1 MEEVLPAV
9 YRIFSRQENEAAMD
23 DQERD
28 YFRHTIRALERG
40 KRRWQIAAICL
51 MTALAVFLSLG
62 TGGVLLFGLAGH
74 RMRVHE
80 ARARAEEARAQAQAE
95 AARVQA
101 LEAEAA
107 GRIEENKARGGKD
120 ARKQDNP

>member
-1 MEEVLPAV
+1 
-9 YRIFSRQENEAAMD
+9 MD

-51 MTALAVFLSLG
+51 MAALAVFLSLG
-62 TGGVLLFGLAGH
+62 TGSVLLFGLAGQ

-101 LEAEAA
+101 LEADAA
-107 GRIEENKARGGKD
+107 RRIAESKARAGKD
-120 ARKQDNP
+120 AEKQGNP